1 MTRLVMAP
9 WQQVPPPAKPTPK
22 ASGDGRRLDRNTWGG
37 GTTMSGV
44 SLFPTV
50 CKPISNQVN
59 FGNVKDTCLCYILRS
74 KLVELLDFNFI
85 NLPQN
90 LKVLKGFSR
99 FGQEHN
105 HQAGWLIFFF
115 LPEYRICWFTQ
126 QSTQNTNSDLL
137 IMGMTIHFVCTS
149 PTETQ
154 GRSKFSETP
163 TKHWN
168 QPSLR
173 KTCLHFLSVFVFFW

>member
-1 MTRLVMAP
+1 MTLLVMAP
-9 WQQVPPPAKPTPK
+9 WQQVPPPATPTPK

-37 GTTMSGV
+37 TMSGV
-44 SLFPTV
+44 SLFTNV
-50 CKPISNQVN
+50 CKPVN
-59 FGNVKDTCLCYILRS
+59 FGNVKDTRLCYILRS
-74 KLVELLDFNFI
+74 NLVELLDFKFI

-115 LPEYRICWFTQ
+115 TWIQNMLIYPSWQ
-126 QSTQNTNSDLL
+126 QSTKNSNSNLL

-154 GRSKFSETP
+154 GRSKF
-163 TKHWN
+163 
-168 QPSLR
+168 
-173 KTCLHFLSVFVFFW
+173 

>member
-1 MTRLVMAP
+1 MEED
-9 WQQVPPPAKPTPK
+9 WIETP
-22 ASGDGRRLDRNTWGG
+22 GGGGRRHDNEW
-37 GTTMSGV
+37 SK
-44 SLFPTV
+44 SLSHCLQTNF
-50 CKPISNQVN
+50 KPSH
-59 FGNVKDTCLCYILRS
+59 FGNVKDTWLCYILRLN
-74 KLVELLDFNFI
+74 LVELLDFNFI

-126 QSTQNTNSDLL
+126 QSTQNSNSDLL

-173 KTCLHFLSVFVFFW
+173 KTCLHFLSVFLFFLISSSPQLKH

>member
-9 WQQVPPPAKPTPK
+9 WQQVPPPATPTPK

-37 GTTMSGV
+37 GDDTTMSGV

-59 FGNVKDTCLCYILRS
+59 FGNVKDTWLCYILRLN
-74 KLVELLDFNFI
+74 LVELLDFNFI

-115 LPEYRICWFTQ
+115 YLNTEYADLHSRFTQ
-126 QSTQNTNSDLL
+126 QSTQNSNSDYS
-137 IMGMTIHFVCTS
+137 F
-149 PTETQ
+149 
-154 GRSKFSETP
+154 
-163 TKHWN
+163 
-168 QPSLR
+168 
-173 KTCLHFLSVFVFFW
+173 CLHLPHRDTR